1 MNPKY
6 LLTTIMMPYVKSI
19 MTRSSYIN
27 NTMRGIGLRNIRK
40 FGALRMPNN
49 YNNNHNNYYDNNYD
63 NNYDKYENKKQLKTI
78 YKTNNDSPSPSSE
91 NNDDDDYYNFLE
103 KQRRK
108 WHMKKNR
115 MSHMAAGSIPCAF
128 CEGEGYVE
136 CVRCDQKGCWRCE
149 HTGYE
154 KCPFCDG
161 TGDGR
166 LSYIPV
172 NPYNPP
178 VDY

>member
-6 LLTTIMMPYVKSI
+6 LLTTMMMPYVKSLI
-19 MTRSSYIN
+19 IRSSYIN

-49 YNNNHNNYYDNNYD
+49 YNNNNRDINYD
-63 NNYDKYENKKQLKTI
+63 YYENKKQLKTI

-91 NNDDDDYYNFLE
+91 NNDDDDDYYNFLE

-108 WHMKKNR
+108 WLMKKNK

-161 TGDGR
+161 TGEGR

>member
-6 LLTTIMMPYVKSI
+6 LLTTMFLPYAKSLMM
-19 MTRSSYIN
+19 RSNYIN
-27 NTMRGIGLRNIRK
+27 NTMRGIGLRNIRR

-49 YNNNHNNYYDNNYD
+49 YYDN
-63 NNYDKYENKKQLKTI
+63 KYHNKYHNKYRNKYHVKTV
-78 YKTNNDSPSPSSE
+78 YKINNDSVSPSSE
-91 NNDDDDYYNFLE
+91 NNDDDDDYYNFLE
-103 KQRRK
+103 KQKRR
-108 WHMKKNR
+108 WLMKKNK
-115 MSHMAAGSIPCAF
+115 MSHMLEGSIPCAF

-178 VDY
+178 IDR